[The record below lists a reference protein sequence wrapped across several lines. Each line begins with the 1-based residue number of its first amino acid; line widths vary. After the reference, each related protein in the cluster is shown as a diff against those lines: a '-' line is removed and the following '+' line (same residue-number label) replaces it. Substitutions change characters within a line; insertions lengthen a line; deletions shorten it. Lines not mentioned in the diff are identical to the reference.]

1 MYSKCTPLRTT
12 NVGQMWSIW
21 KCSKIATTI
30 LEDDNCSFL
39 QDSIQAIWSSGSV
52 LVAHKLSGL
61 LACGIF
67 PEQGSNLGALAGG
80 VLIAGPQGESQLG
93 SF

>member
-1 MYSKCTPLRTT
+1 MRYHYTSNTMATIYTIENNKCC
-12 NVGQMWSIW
+12 QMWSIW

-52 LVAHKLSGL
+52 LVAHKLSSL

-67 PEQGSNLGALAGG
+67 PEQGSNPCPLHWQ
-80 VLIAGPQGESQLG
+80 VD
-93 SF
+93 F